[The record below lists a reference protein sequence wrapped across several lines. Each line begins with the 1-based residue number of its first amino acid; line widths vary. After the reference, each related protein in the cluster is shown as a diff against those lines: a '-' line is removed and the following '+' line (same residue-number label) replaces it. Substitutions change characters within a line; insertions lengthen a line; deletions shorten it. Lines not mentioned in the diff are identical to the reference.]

1 MSRSSDDGYRAG
13 FSLIEILVVV
23 AIGLAVTATAIP
35 SITTVVGNA
44 KLRASMTSLSG
55 LLQNCR
61 MTAVQQNKAMTTY
74 FQVQPTGLVGYVKLA
89 GGSTTLAKQDPQ
101 VDMQA
106 PISKLIPPLAAGSP
120 AEIATGVLG
129 FTPRTETPS
138 FNTRGLPCLF
148 AGGAC
153 DNYGFIYYFKDRRIT
168 SPGGWAAI
176 SISPAGRIKRW
187 FWNGSAWID

>member
-1 MSRSSDDGYRAG
+1 MRREAARFVVGDMAFSSSFPRGTNSLHFFLDTHDTSLGSNLTRDILQAPKGRAPMEKFIMGRSRDQGCRDG
-13 FSLIEILVVV
+13 FSLIEVTLVV
-23 AIGLAVTATAIP
+23 AIAMVVTATAIP

-106 PISKLIPPLAAGSP
+106 PISKLIP
-120 AEIATGVLG
+120 
-129 FTPRTETPS
+129 
-138 FNTRGLPCLF
+138 
-148 AGGAC
+148 
-153 DNYGFIYYFKDRRIT
+153 
-168 SPGGWAAI
+168 
-176 SISPAGRIKRW
+176 
-187 FWNGSAWID
+187 